1 MTPSQYKETEC
12 CKCGVSIMVR
22 DNDFTPDQNYCMSCA
37 YSKLGVVRIP
47 NAPEGH
53 GAYDD

>member
-22 DNDFTPDQNYCMSCA
+22 DNDFTLDQNYCMACA

-47 NAPEGH
+47 NAPQGY
-53 GAYDD
+53 GAYDN